1 LRELFLKPSSAKTDA
16 SCRQRF
22 NPLGVSG
29 IFEAPF
35 VFYYKTFAHIWMA
48 VNHLSSHL
56 KHQNPANLASE
67 SADSAVLEQT
77 PTLPQLNTF
86 SQTQLKKTKTLKRL

>member
-1 LRELFLKPSSAKTDA
+1 
-16 SCRQRF
+16 
-22 NPLGVSG
+22 
-29 IFEAPF
+29 
-35 VFYYKTFAHIWMA
+35 MA
-48 VNHLSSHL
+48 VDHLSSHL